1 MMKVTYYGRTAGIT
15 KKDAE
20 DHARKMYK
28 IPKSENIHLE
38 FLFSEPPFNVYEVET
53 DTTKRR
59 K

>member
-1 MMKVTYYGRTAGIT
+1 MKVKYYGRATGIT

-20 DHARKMYK
+20 AYARKKYT
-28 IPKSENIHLE
+28 IPKTEKVHLE
-38 FLFSEPPFNVYEVET
+38 FLFSEPPFTVYEVET